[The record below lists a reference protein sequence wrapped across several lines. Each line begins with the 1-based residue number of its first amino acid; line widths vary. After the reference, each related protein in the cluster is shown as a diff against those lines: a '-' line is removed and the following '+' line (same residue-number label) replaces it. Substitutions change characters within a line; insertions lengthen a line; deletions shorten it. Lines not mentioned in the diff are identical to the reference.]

1 MSLWD
6 LLNDDLQDRIIQIRN
21 DMIQFDIGLFS
32 FDDTLFGSV
41 HLLIQGISMFHVFYL
56 DFNTLQK
63 KRLRKCY
70 DYQGSQYVNY
80 SLDYKHKLKL
90 YPYMLTRI

>member
-6 LLNDDLQDRIIQIRN
+6 LLNDDLQDRIIQLKN
-21 DMIQFDIGLFS
+21 DMIQFDIGLYS
-32 FDDTLFGSV
+32 FDDVIFGNV
-41 HLLIQGISMFHVFYL
+41 HILIQGISMFHVFYL
-56 DFNTLQK
+56 KFDTLEK

-70 DYQGSQYVNY
+70 DYQGSQYVNF